1 MNIAIIGAG
10 LTGASAARLLADNG
24 HTVTVFEKEFG
35 QYGGS
40 CADIEHSEGVYVSKY
55 GPHIFHTD
63 NEEVWQFASRFT
75 TFKPYSHKVVA
86 MTKHGVVPW
95 PINHE
100 TLKTIF
106 KTETVQQAISAMNED
121 IDITNK
127 ILDSGKKVNNF
138 ETKAMRAIGG
148 ELYRSLIEKYTESQW
163 RMSASELPAELF
175 GRIRI
180 NYSDENKFFPDKYVA
195 LPSYGYSEFI
205 RLMLDHKLITMRWQK
220 ITHGMLFQLVYGYDM
235 LISTAPASD
244 LLEMAEELPFG
255 KVKFHY
261 HSNVNLKQYGTP
273 VVNINQ
279 GGRFTRMTDYSAM
292 YTGEYDSG
300 VTGIEEP
307 HPSGVPLYTIRSD
320 ENVKLANKQIA
331 TLGKM
336 SVISTGRMG
345 GYKYVNMDQ
354 AIALGLEAAKRVM
367 KGVK

>member
-1 MNIAIIGAG
+1 MNIAVIGAG

-40 CADIEHSEGVYVSKY
+40 CADIEHMDGVYISKY

-75 TFKPYSHKVVA
+75 TFKPYDHKVVA
-86 MTKHGVVPW
+86 MTNKGVVPW
-95 PINHE
+95 PINHQ
-100 TLKTIF
+100 TLKTVF
-106 KTETVQQAISAMNED
+106 GKETAKEAIDEMNVD

-127 ILDSGKKVNNF
+127 ILDSGDKVDNF

-148 ELYRSLIEKYTESQW
+148 ELYRTLIEKYTESQW
-163 RMSASELPAELF
+163 RMPPSALPAELF

-195 LPSYGYSEFI
+195 LPKFGYSEFI
-205 RLMLDHKLITMRWQK
+205 RLMLDHELITMRWQK
-220 ITHGMLFQLVYGYDM
+220 VTFEDLFQLVYGYDM

-244 LLEMAEELPFG
+244 LLEMARVLPFG
-255 KVKFHY
+255 RVKFHY
-261 HSNVNLKQYGTP
+261 HCNTNLEPFGTP

-279 GGRFTRMTDYSAM
+279 GGKFTRMTDYSAM
-292 YTGEYDSG
+292 YTGKYNLT

-307 HPSGVPLYTIRSD
+307 HDDGVPLYTIRSE
-320 ENVKLANKQIA
+320 ENVKLADKQIA
-331 TLGKM
+331 TLEKM

-367 KGVK
+367 KGVN